1 MNNFIKQVIEEKFAS
16 KAQQRF
22 FYAKANE
29 KGASK
34 KEKKK
39 WGKWAKEF
47 SSETDFKKIPD
58 KVDEKDENQLE
69 FQFDEIVDS
78 KGNIMRSKKP
88 TDFNKKGVT
97 QKKTS
102 DEVVHSAAG
111 AMGIHGVHGT
121 HTSLRYWAE
130 GKELTKSDLLEIA
143 MKDALGYD
151 ETLGKDKDKEEAED
165 YFKNELGLNDKEA
178 EERLGK
184 MGYDDNL
191 PDDKVRLVENPKKFI
206 EEFIE
211 SILTQ
216 KSKDLD
222 FVNKDEEI
230 KEISPIVKKQL
241 SSLKNTLKSHNLTI
255 DDVLNHLKNN
265 EQGA

>member
-47 SSETDFKKIPD
+47 SDKTNFEKIPD
-58 KVDEKDENQLE
+58 KVETIDPNQMEL
-69 FQFDEIVDS
+69 QFDEIVDE

-88 TDFNKKGVT
+88 TNSNSKGIT
-97 QKKTS
+97 QKNITDK
-102 DEVVHSAAG
+102 VVHNAAG
-111 AMGIHGVHGT
+111 SMGIHGVHGT

-130 GKELTKSDLLEIA
+130 GKELTKNEILEIA
-143 MKDALGYD
+143 MKDALGFENTMGQDKDYD
-151 ETLGKDKDKEEAED
+151 EAKD
-165 YFKNELGLNDKEA
+165 YFEKELGLPDDES
-178 EERLGK
+178 EERLEK
-184 MGYDDNL
+184 MGYDENL
-191 PDDKVRLVENPKKFI
+191 PEDKVRLVENPKKFI

-211 SILTQ
+211 SVLAKKVKETEFVP
-216 KSKDLD
+216 KDGE
-222 FVNKDEEI
+222 V
-230 KEISPIVKKQL
+230 KEINPIILKQL
-241 SSLKNTLKSHNLTI
+241 KSLKNTLDSHNLTI
-255 DDVLNHLKNN
+255 DDIVKHLKKDN
-265 EQGA
+265 E

>member
-16 KAQQRF
+16 KSQQRF

-29 KGASK
+29 KGSSK

-47 SSETDFKKIPD
+47 SDKTNYDEIPD
-58 KVDEKDENQLE
+58 KVEEKEKNQTEL
-69 FQFDEIVDS
+69 QFDEIVDG

-88 TDFNKKGVT
+88 NNFNSKGVT

-102 DEVVHSAAG
+102 DEVVHNAAG

-130 GKELTKSDLLEIA
+130 SNQLTKSKILEIA
-143 MKDALGYD
+143 MKDALGYE

-178 EERLGK
+178 EERLNK
-184 MGYDDNL
+184 MGYDEKL

-211 SILTQ
+211 SILSQ
-216 KSKDLD
+216 KSKDSD
-222 FVNKDEEI
+222 FVTKNGEI
-230 KEISPIVKKQL
+230 TEVDPIIKKQIK
-241 SSLKNTLKSHNLTI
+241 SLKNSLKSHNLTI
-255 DDVLNHLKNN
+255 NDVISHLKDN
-265 EQGA
+265 E